1 MLHICITEIM
11 QLKIEGKRRGKE
23 KNIKSSLSY
32 RQLVGIKGCQEKKKK
47 TEIAESKRLNK
58 KHETEVIRVDISTMA
73 APRTKH
79 STLLDTHIFHKRAE
93 NAHSIDKQKI

>member
-32 RQLVGIKGCQEKKKK
+32 RQLVGIKGCQEKKKNGDSR
-47 TEIAESKRLNK
+47 E
-58 KHETEVIRVDISTMA
+58 
-73 APRTKH
+73 
-79 STLLDTHIFHKRAE
+79 
-93 NAHSIDKQKI
+93 